1 MYLKI
6 PERLARA
13 TLALEVGDHQFAALL
28 LTDTSHDDTLGV
40 GERTAVAHVAALG
53 VSSAIDDT
61 SYLCPSQGT
70 HTHGAGLDGHVERA
84 LWEVLASEGCS
95 GLRDGEHLGVCR
107 GVVEQF
113 DLIMTLC

>member
-6 PERLARA
+6 PGRLARVA
-13 TLALEVGDHQFAALL
+13 LALEVGDHQFAALL

-53 VSSAIDDT
+53 VSSTIDDT

-84 LWEVLASEGCS
+84 LREVLASDGCS
-95 GLRDGEHLGVCR
+95 GLRDGEYLGVCR
-107 GVVEQF
+107 GVVEQLN
-113 DLIMTLC
+113 LIMTLC